1 MPAPDSPP
9 PDRPELPSVPGWA
22 APRGTVGNDLEAGF
36 IAGAALNSLDNFV
49 RAAPLW
55 AGAWRQRLALN
66 CAASAAVLAGRTE
79 DAAQIRDAW
88 CLRLHE
94 QHPGY
99 GFERH
104 KGYGTEQHLEALC
117 RLGPM
122 DQHRRSFAP
131 LRDWLN
137 AAR

>member
-1 MPAPDSPP
+1 
-9 PDRPELPSVPGWA
+9 
-22 APRGTVGNDLEAGF
+22 
-36 IAGAALNSLDNFV
+36 
-49 RAAPLW
+49 
-55 AGAWRQRLALN
+55 
-66 CAASAAVLAGRTE
+66 
-79 DAAQIRDAW
+79 
-88 CLRLHE
+88 LHE
-94 QHPGY
+94 QFPGY

-104 KGYGTEQHLEALC
+104 KGYGTEQHLEALR